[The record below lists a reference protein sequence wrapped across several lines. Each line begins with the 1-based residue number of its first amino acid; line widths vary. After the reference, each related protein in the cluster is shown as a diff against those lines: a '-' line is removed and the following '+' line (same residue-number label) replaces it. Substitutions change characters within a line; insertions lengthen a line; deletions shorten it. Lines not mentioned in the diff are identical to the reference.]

1 MYWHLYVE
9 PGLGSLLYFLSVP
22 WKMYTFSCCFSVVA
36 QSNIRQWPVLLQNHP
51 PQLSIQSNHIAPPNW
66 NLFSFITWSQ
76 RCDRRRI
83 HAFPLHFSVLNL
95 YPHRSPSIP
104 TMATNW
110 SPPFVMVATYWHPS
124 TPPPVANM
132 CCRLLGYNWHPCYV
146 WVQRHDTSPRDF
158 VHIFPVIV
166 SSVRIIAIP
175 AIVPLFQHPFL
186 PYVGHA
192 TPSHAHH
199 IISFA
204 LCTRCSLSPSWLHH
218 VSPPNYPPF

>member
-1 MYWHLYVE
+1 MLFLFLSRFRDIYILTLLVVIFPYLLFSRSMYWHPYVE

-51 PQLSIQSNHIAPPNW
+51 PQISIQSNHIAPPNW

-110 SPPFVMVATYWHPS
+110 SPTVCDGSYALASLDPNTCGKYVLKTAGLQLASLLCMGSTSRHVTSRCGSCNPVTRTPYYIIRLMYTVFSTFVTTQS
-124 TPPPVANM
+124 NI
-132 CCRLLGYNWHPCYV
+132 R
-146 WVQRHDTSPRDF
+146 
-158 VHIFPVIV
+158 
-166 SSVRIIAIP
+166 
-175 AIVPLFQHPFL
+175 
-186 PYVGHA
+186 
-192 TPSHAHH
+192 
-199 IISFA
+199 
-204 LCTRCSLSPSWLHH
+204 
-218 VSPPNYPPF
+218 